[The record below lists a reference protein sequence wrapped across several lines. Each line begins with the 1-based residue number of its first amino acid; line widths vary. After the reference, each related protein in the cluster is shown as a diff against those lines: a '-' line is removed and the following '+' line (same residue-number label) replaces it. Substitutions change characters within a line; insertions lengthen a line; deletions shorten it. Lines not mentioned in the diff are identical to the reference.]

1 MLAFANKRLNVFL
14 IAIGPTPPSFL
25 ERAIE
30 VAPKKLEHTADGI
43 FPQSTIRFVNITN
56 ACKRFLDVSSNASD
70 VRSLRCCG
78 VKPSGPPL
86 EPFLKDL
93 MLLVI
98 SSTETVMLLEQ
109 SLSEGAGGNAVWM

>member
-1 MLAFANKRLNVFL
+1 MQAFAHKRLNVFP
-14 IAIGPTPPSFL
+14 IAIGRTPLSCL
-25 ERAIE
+25 ERAIK
-30 VAPKKLEHTADGI
+30 VAPKKLEQDGI
-43 FPQSTIRFVNITN
+43 FPQSTIPFVNITN
-56 ACKRFLDVSSNASD
+56 ACKRFLDVSPNAPD

-93 MLLVI
+93 RLLVM

-109 SLSEGAGGNAVWM
+109 LPSEGAGGNAVWM